1 VSREHTMSSTPVHHG
16 WDLDLEP
23 MLTIDSGDVVNYD
36 VTVAGEGQ
44 VWLDATF
51 EETKFDFDTIYNL
64 SGPLQVN
71 GAEPGDTLQIDIL
84 DLAHGDWGWS
94 GILPGFGLLP
104 DEFTEGYLRTFD
116 IRGRDSLSF
125 TPGIEIPLGPFLGTM
140 GNHPGEPRQ
149 AAPFPPHHGGGN
161 IDNRHLTRGTTLWL
175 PVHVPGAMFSCGD
188 PHAVQGDG
196 EVCLTAVEAPASTT
210 LRFTLH
216 KKSIAAPS
224 FRVPREAVRQPNAG
238 GYHATMGI
246 APDLLECSRMAT
258 RAMIAWLQEEHGLSR
273 EDAYILCSIAGDLRV
288 IEVVD
293 AGMWNVAMTMPLA
306 IFA

>member
-1 VSREHTMSSTPVHHG
+1 MSREHTMESVPVHHG

-23 MLTIDSGDVVNYD
+23 TLTIDSGDVVNYD
-36 VTVAGEGQ
+36 VMVAGEGQ
-44 VWLDATF
+44 VWLDAAL
-51 EETKFDFDTIYNL
+51 EETKFDFATVYNL
-64 SGPLQVN
+64 SGPLWVN
-71 GAEPGDTLQIDIL
+71 DAKPGDTLQIDIL
-84 DLAHGDWGWS
+84 DLNHGDWGWS
-94 GILPGFGLLP
+94 AFLPGFGLLSE
-104 DEFTEGYLRTFD
+104 EFTEGYLRTFD

-125 TPGIEIPLGPFLGTM
+125 APGIEIPLAPFLGTM

-175 PVHVPGAMFSCGD
+175 PVHVDGAMFSCGD

-196 EVCLTAVEAPASTT
+196 EVCLTAVEAPASAT

-216 KKSIAAPS
+216 KQSIAAPS
-224 FRVPREAVRQPNAG
+224 FRVPSEAVRQPDVG

-258 RAMIAWLQEEHGLSR
+258 RAMIGWLQEDRGISR
-273 EDAYILCSIAGDLRV
+273 EDAYILCSIAGHLRV
-288 IEVVD
+288 LEVVD
-293 AGMWNVAMTMPLA
+293 AGMWNVAMTMPLS